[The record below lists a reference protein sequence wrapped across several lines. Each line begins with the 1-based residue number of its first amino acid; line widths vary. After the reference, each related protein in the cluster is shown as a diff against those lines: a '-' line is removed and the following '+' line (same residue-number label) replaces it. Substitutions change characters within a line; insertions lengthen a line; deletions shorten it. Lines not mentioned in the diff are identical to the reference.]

1 MAGRLARMRDRV
13 RQALGHVDPQLADV
27 LRVLE
32 HEATMFLPMVRPERE
47 QVCRQVLRA
56 LEAGWK
62 RGDGRAGLRR
72 ALRAGVEFDERP
84 PAVADEM
91 LRLHAA
97 VAQELELLPDR
108 FD

>member
-1 MAGRLARMRDRV
+1 MVSRLAKMRDAV
-13 RQALGHVDPQLADV
+13 RQALGRVDPQLDDV

-32 HEATMFLPMVRPERE
+32 HEATLFLPMVRPERE

-56 LEAGWK
+56 LEAGWS

-72 ALRAGVEFDERP
+72 ALRSGVEFGEKP
-84 PAVADEM
+84 VAVAKTM
-91 LRLHAA
+91 IRLHAE
-97 VAQELELLPDR
+97 VARELDQLPDR